1 MKNIFTIDTE
11 DWFHANYEDGLFE
24 NSASMRST
32 VEENT
37 EIYLRELEKN
47 HSTATFFV
55 LGFVA
60 EQHPGLVRRIARY
73 LPKAFF

>member
-11 DWFHANYEDGLFE
+11 DWFHANYEDGLFQ
-24 NSASMRST
+24 NSADVKST

-37 EIYLRELEKN
+37 EVYLRILEQY

-60 EQHPGLVRRIARY
+60 EQHPQLVKRIADASAG
-73 LPKAFF
+73 L